1 MRLST
6 SRTPHLDWREDITI
20 RFKTSTDGILLATN
34 FAKDLLFIELCEGG
48 VNAMI
53 GLSNEGMLGRRFFH
67 IFSSNFK

>member
-34 FAKDLLFIELCEGG
+34 FGKDLLFIELHEGG

-53 GLSNEGMLGRRFFH
+53 GLSNEGILERCF
-67 IFSSNFK
+67 IYILYSNF